1 MKGGLALENG
11 VDISTVLRYGLITLG
26 LFALIYVIAV
36 LTPWM
41 AKHVDAWIAKY
52 RENHSPKRD
61 RSYGVRS
68 IYELPPEKEDAPND
82 EQQDSQEE
90 RNQ

>member
-1 MKGGLALENG
+1 MEAT

-26 LFALIYVIAV
+26 LFALIYAIAV

-52 RENHSPKRD
+52 RENHNPKRD

-68 IYELPPEKEDAPND
+68 IYELPPEKEEPEAPVE
-82 EQQDSQEE
+82 EQQDHQEE